1 MHMYD
6 RNYIYLGDHEIKNET
21 PGKKM
26 YPDKKKL
33 IICQSKAYIYCIFMA
48 KWQSCIF
55 LPQNM
60 ILKWASHDF
69 GQKFFSVFNIYSASV
84 WHL

>member
-1 MHMYD
+1 MLNKKFVLFKTSFTFLNVNAIYYVFFITCMHLYD

-33 IICQSKAYIYCIFMA
+33 IICQSKAYIYCMLMA
-48 KWQSCIF
+48 K
-55 LPQNM
+55 
-60 ILKWASHDF
+60 
-69 GQKFFSVFNIYSASV
+69 
-84 WHL
+84 